1 MKKDVNVLSKIFPR
15 QLYSDVKQLID
26 ESRYLA
32 AQTVNSVLSMLYWN
46 IGSRINSE
54 ILKNGRAEYGKNVI
68 AELSKRLEA
77 DYGSS
82 FSEKNIRRMSQFAN
96 VFPQK
101 KIVVSLIRQLSWT
114 HIIALIPIDDPL
126 KRDFYIQMCI
136 NEHWSVRTF
145 RERIN

>member
-1 MKKDVNVLSKIFPR
+1 MKKDVNSLSKIFPR
-15 QLYSDVKQLID
+15 KLYSDVKQLID

-46 IGSRINSE
+46 IGNRINSE

-68 AELSKRLEA
+68 AILSKRLEA

-114 HIIALIPIDDPL
+114 HIIALIPIEEEP
-126 KRDFYIQMCI
+126 KAVFEMV
-136 NEHWSVRTF
+136 SGF
-145 RERIN
+145 FGK

>member
-1 MKKDVNVLSKIFPR
+1 MKKENNDLVKINSR

-26 ESRYLA
+26 ESRNIA

-68 AELSKRLEA
+68 AAL
-77 DYGSS
+77 
-82 FSEKNIRRMSQFAN
+82 NT
-96 VFPQK
+96 

-114 HIIALIPIDDPL
+114 HIIALTPIDG
-126 KRDFYIQMCI
+126 
-136 NEHWSVRTF
+136 ES
-145 RERIN
+145 